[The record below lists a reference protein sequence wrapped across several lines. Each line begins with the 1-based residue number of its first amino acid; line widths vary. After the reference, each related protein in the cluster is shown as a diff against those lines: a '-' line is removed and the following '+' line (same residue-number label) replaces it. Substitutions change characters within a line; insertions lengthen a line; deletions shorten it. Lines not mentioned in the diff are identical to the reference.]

1 MSGLIDNDFWKRNE
15 AWYVPGKSNWATGG
29 DATKAMP
36 TGPTQYNWAQD
47 NLASIND
54 TAQGR
59 QAPQAQAARLGQ
71 AVQLDGGPQDQ
82 SRQGMMDT
90 TGRLGAIA
98 SGQQAGAGELAVN
111 RQVGQANAAQVSA
124 ARMARGANAALAQR
138 NMARGIADTGFAGA
152 GQAAQAQMQDQQGA
166 NQQLGQLYGTMRGQD
181 IDFAGQNAQLGQQA
195 MLQQGQFDQQANI
208 ENMRAKLAQ
217 QGMND
222 QQQIAAL
229 GQMLGW
235 DQTKIQA
242 EQEKAKVGMTD
253 KGALGGIFQG
263 LGGLMA
269 ASDERL
275 KTDVRDAGRDADDLM
290 GKLKPKAYRY
300 KDEATYGEGPRL
312 GIMAQDLAKSK
323 AGAATVGKLP
333 DGEHLGFDVNKG
345 ISAALASVA
354 RLHERLEKVESLGSR
369 AKAKAA

>member
-1 MSGLIDNDFWKRNE
+1 MT
-15 AWYVPGKSNWATGG
+15 WYDPTTWNWTGG
-29 DATKAMP
+29 KAGSGITAP
-36 TGPTQYNWAQD
+36 RQYDWTTESLGDIA
-47 NLASIND
+47 AG
-54 TAQGR
+54 AQGR

-71 AVQLDGGPQDQ
+71 AAQLEGGPQGQ
-82 SRQGMMDT
+82 ARQGMMDT

-98 SGQQAGAGELAVN
+98 AGTQAGAGELAVN

-166 NQQLGQLYGTMRGQD
+166 NAQLGQMFGTMRGQD

-195 MLQQGQFDQQANI
+195 MLQQGQFDQAANI

-235 DQTKIQA
+235 DQLRMQQELAKAQA
-242 EQEKAKVGMTD
+242 NAAD
-253 KGALGGIFQG
+253 KGILGTAAQLGG
-263 LGGLMA
+263 
-269 ASDERL
+269 
-275 KTDVRDAGRDADDLM
+275 T
-290 GKLKPKAYRY
+290 
-300 KDEATYGEGPRL
+300 
-312 GIMAQDLAKSK
+312 
-323 AGAATVGKLP
+323 
-333 DGEHLGFDVNKG
+333 
-345 ISAALASVA
+345 ALASYA
-354 RLHERLEKVESLGSR
+354 GKPG
-369 AKAKAA
+369 